1 MSRVFVAEEIALAR
15 RVVVKVLPPDLAAT
29 VNVERFER
37 EIRVSAALQH
47 PGIVPLIAAGSADEL
62 LWFTMPFVEG
72 DSLRA
77 RISSEGPLPI
87 GDAVRIWTDM
97 LEALEYAHGRG
108 VVHRDIKPDNV
119 LLSGR
124 RAVIADFGVARAIS
138 TATDAQRFTGTGL
151 SLGTP
156 AYMSP
161 EQAAG
166 DVNADQRAD
175 LYAAGLVMYEML
187 VGKGPFADRSPVQ
200 QMSAHVTQPPPPL
213 REQRPQVSPAL
224 AKLVHKCLEKRPED
238 RPADAGELLRA
249 LELVPDVTPESAK
262 ASKRPS
268 RRRWAIGAVVAI
280 ALVGAAVTGVQ
291 VQRTRAAM
299 PMPDSLRLMVA
310 LLPMTREP
318 ADSLLAR
325 GLSQRFASTLSS
337 DRRLNVGPLEELL
350 GQLAN
355 MVGSSGQDILRDS
368 VSAWMP
374 DVGVQV
380 SVSTALARVGSD
392 YLFSVQARTT
402 TGDSLLY
409 SEQVGAKDADEL
421 ARAASRI
428 ATESRKVLIPFAGK
442 LPQPEP
448 TGVFLRTSRDA
459 AKLNRD
465 GNRAFAQRDY
475 LTAAQHYRA
484 AVRIDSTFADA
495 WESLAFALGNA
506 GVNVDERTRARA
518 AAFRHR
524 KQLRFLP
531 EQLGLEAEYYRMIGD
546 PDRAVSVFER
556 MERDYGSAGGRTN
569 GLGLTYGT
577 LGRFDDALRAFDRVR
592 DTTYRRP
599 WFPNQNYVAALI
611 DVGRLDDAKRE
622 VQLLDSIAG
631 PDVPSTRVARY
642 HVLRAQRQYDS
653 VAHYARR
660 ELERAGNEAARLSA
674 GATLRQALLTLGLLL
689 EADRIQGDRQEAMA
703 GAVAAGTSLS
713 TTLGHLYIW
722 MHLTGD
728 TATVRRRL
736 DAALQAT
743 PWGALAPMDRPYV
756 AAIQAYGAIG
766 QAERARAL
774 AAEWAREVP
783 AEFQPANAQSIANA
797 LGEAELRAG
806 RPREA
811 LVLFRRSETRACP
824 QCYAPEYARAW
835 DALGNAD
842 SALHWYTVYL
852 ESKSQRQALNDA
864 LFLAGAYRR
873 AGELHEARGEGARAI
888 ERYTGMLDL
897 WRNADP
903 SLQPVLRDVRQRV
916 SALRARGQ

>member
-1 MSRVFVAEEIALAR
+1 MSRVFVAEELALGR

-77 RISSEGPLPI
+77 RISNEGPLPI
-87 GDAVRIWTDM
+87 GDAVRIWCDM
-97 LEALEYAHGRG
+97 LEALDYAHGRG

-124 RAVIADFGVARAIS
+124 RSLIADFGVARAIS

-175 LYAAGLVMYEML
+175 IYAAGLVMYEML

-200 QMSAHVTQPPPPL
+200 QMSAHVTQPPPPV

-224 AKLVHKCLEKRPED
+224 AKLVHQCLEKRPED
-238 RPADAGELLRA
+238 RPAHAGELVRA
-249 LELVPDVTPESAK
+249 LELIPDVTPAARNVTK
-262 ASKRPS
+262 KRSKW
-268 RRRWAIGAVVAI
+268 RWVIGAVVAVAFI
-280 ALVGAAVTGVQ
+280 GAAFAGVQ
-291 VQRTRAAM
+291 VQRMRAAM
-299 PMPDSLRLMVA
+299 PLPDSLRMMVA

-325 GLSQRFASTLSS
+325 GLSQRVAATLSS
-337 DRRLNVGPLEELL
+337 DRRLDVGPLEEMLSD
-350 GQLAN
+350 LAN
-355 MVGSSGQDILRDS
+355 LVGASAQDVLRDS

-374 DVGVQV
+374 DLGVQV
-380 SVSTALARVGSD
+380 RVSTGLARAGTEF
-392 YLFSVQARTT
+392 LFSVQVRTMSN
-402 TGDSLLY
+402 DSLLY

-421 ARAASRI
+421 ASAASRI
-428 ATESRKVLIPFAGK
+428 AAETRKVLIPFAGQ
-442 LPQPEP
+442 LPAPTP
-448 TGVFLRTSRDA
+448 TGVFFRTSSDA
-459 AKLNRD
+459 ALLFRD
-465 GNRAFAQRDY
+465 GNRAFQNRDY
-475 LTAAQHYRA
+475 LTAADHFRA
-484 AVRIDSTFADA
+484 AVRVDSTFASA
-495 WESLAFALGNA
+495 WESLALGNA

-524 KQLRFLP
+524 QQLRILP
-531 EQLGLEAEYYRMIGD
+531 EQLGLEAEYYRMVGD
-546 PDRAVSVFER
+546 PARAVSVFER
-556 MERDYGSAGGRTN
+556 MEREYGPGGSRTN
-569 GLGLTYGT
+569 GLGLTYAA

-599 WFPNQNYVAALI
+599 WFANQNYVASLI
-611 DVGRLDDAKRE
+611 DLGRLDDAKRE
-622 VQLLDSIAG
+622 VRLLDSIAG
-631 PDVPSTRVARY
+631 PDVSSTRVARY
-642 HVLRAQRQYDS
+642 HVLRAERQYDS

-660 ELERAGNEAARLSA
+660 ELERARSDAERLSA
-674 GATLRQALLTLGLLL
+674 GATLRLTLMTLGLLL
-689 EADRIQGDRQEAMA
+689 DADRIQGERQETMVRASA
-703 GAVAAGTSLS
+703 DGASLTS
-713 TTLGHLYIW
+713 TLDHLYTW

-728 TATVRRRL
+728 TTEARRRL
-736 DAALQAT
+736 AAAMQTT
-743 PWGALAPMDRPYV
+743 PWRSLAPMDRPYI
-756 AAIQAYGAIG
+756 AAVRVYGTIG
-766 QAERARAL
+766 QPERAREL

-783 AEFQPANAQSIANA
+783 DEFQPASARGIANS
-797 LGEAELRAG
+797 LGEVELRAG
-806 RPREA
+806 RAREA
-811 LVLFRRSETRACP
+811 LVLFRRAETPSCP
-824 QCYAPEYARAW
+824 QCFSPEYARTW

-852 ESKSQRQALNDA
+852 ESKSQRQAANDA
-864 LFLAGAYRR
+864 LFLAASFRR
-873 AGELHEARGEGARAI
+873 AAELHEARGESAKAI
-888 ERYTGMLDL
+888 ERYTGLLDL

-903 SLQPVLRDVRQRV
+903 SLQPVLLDVQQRI
-916 SALRARGQ
+916 SALRARSR